1 VRPGP
6 EVASIC
12 MTTTP
17 RRQRAATPTQTLR
30 VRVRVQP
37 GASRTVIGGRYGDEE
52 PPVLVA
58 RVTAPAVDGRANR
71 ALTEALVE
79 SLGVRPG
86 AVRIIRGVSAR
97 IKLVELD
104 GVDPS
109 RLEQLLN
116 SGGL

>member
-1 VRPGP
+1 
-6 EVASIC
+6 
-12 MTTTP
+12 
-17 RRQRAATPTQTLR
+17 
-30 VRVRVQP
+30 
-37 GASRTVIGGRYGDEE
+37 
-52 PPVLVA
+52 
-58 RVTAPAVDGRANR
+58 
-71 ALTEALVE
+71 LTEALVE